1 MDAPAEVAD
10 YTITGTVGDGAH
22 GTFFLAAPPARLG
35 DVGTQV
41 VLKLVA
47 GGDADAFRRFTR
59 ELRLFNR
66 VQHRGLVQLFDAG
79 QHEDWFFY
87 SMEWCAGGTLA
98 APAVPLD
105 HRGKIRAVAQVARA
119 AHALHEQGIAHRDIR
134 PGNVMLRGTDPTDVD
149 ACLADLG
156 LAQLGGGSVTSMAP
170 LASIGSIDP
179 GVLLGENA
187 GRATDIYSLGA
198 VLHWSLTG
206 QHLHP
211 VETGGDAMLAVRA
224 ILRSAPNVRRDLL
237 TGDEADVIAACVDR
251 DVARRPATAAE
262 VATLI
267 EGLADSPTAPAPA
280 ADAPAASPFAP
291 PAVSP
296 GTPPGAPAPEDR

>member
-1 MDAPAEVAD
+1 MDAPAQVAD
-10 YTITGTVGDGAH
+10 YTITGSLTDGAH
-22 GTFFLAAPPARLG
+22 GSFFLATPPARLG
-35 DVGTQV
+35 DVGPHV

-47 GGDADAFRRFTR
+47 GGDEDAFRRFTR

-66 VQHRGLVQLFDAG
+66 VEHPGLVRLFDAG

-87 SMEWCAGGTLA
+87 SMEWCTGGTLA
-98 APAVPLD
+98 APANALD
-105 HRGKIRAVAQVARA
+105 NVGKTRAVAQAARA
-119 AHALHEQGIAHRDIR
+119 AHALHQQGIVHRDIR
-134 PGNVMLRGTDPTDVD
+134 PGNVLLRSDHPTDVA

-170 LASIGSIDP
+170 LASIGFIDP
-179 GVLLGENA
+179 ALLLGDNA

-198 VLHWSLTG
+198 VLHWTRTG
-206 QHLHP
+206 HHLHP

-237 TGDEADVIAACVDR
+237 TGEEADVIAACVDR

-262 VATLI
+262 VAVLVDD
-267 EGLADSPTAPAPA
+267 LAAAVTTAATPTGTPSA
-280 ADAPAASPFAP
+280 APFAP
-291 PAVSP
+291 PSVSSGP
-296 GTPPGAPAPEDR
+296 IAGQPTAEDR

>member
-1 MDAPAEVAD
+1 MDAPAQIAD
-10 YTITGTVGDGAH
+10 YTITGSLADGAH
-22 GTFFLAAPPARLG
+22 GSFYLATPPARLG
-35 DVGTQV
+35 DVGPHV

-47 GGDADAFRRFTR
+47 GGDDDAFRRFTR

-66 VQHRGLVQLFDAG
+66 VQHPGLVRLFDAG

-98 APAVPLD
+98 APTHPLD
-105 HRGKIRAVAQVARA
+105 NVGKTSAAAQAARAV
-119 AHALHEQGIAHRDIR
+119 HALHQQGIAHRDIR
-134 PGNVMLRGTDPTDVD
+134 PGNVLLRTGHPSDVD

-170 LASIGSIDP
+170 LASIGFIDP
-179 GVLLGENA
+179 ALLLGDNA
-187 GRATDIYSLGA
+187 GRPTDIYSLGA
-198 VLHWSLTG
+198 VLHWALTG

-237 TGDEADVIAACVDR
+237 SAEAAEVIAACVDR

-262 VATLI
+262 VAALF
-267 EGLADSPTAPAPA
+267 EDLAEAVTTPGTPTSAPTAA
-280 ADAPAASPFAP
+280 PFAP
-291 PAVSP
+291 PSVSSGP
-296 GTPPGAPAPEDR
+296 TGQPTAEDR

>member
-1 MDAPAEVAD
+1 MDAPAQVAD

-22 GTFFLAAPPARLG
+22 GSFFLAAPPARLG
-35 DVGTQV
+35 DVGGQV

-66 VQHRGLVQLFDAG
+66 VQHPGLVRLFDAG

-87 SMEWCAGGTLA
+87 SMEWCPGGTLA
-98 APAVPLD
+98 TPAAPLD
-105 HRGKIRAVAQVARA
+105 DRGKAQAVAQVARA

-134 PGNVMLRGTDPTDVD
+134 PGNVMLRGTDAADVD

-170 LASIGSIDP
+170 LASIGFIDP
-179 GVLLGENA
+179 AVLLGENA

-206 QHLHP
+206 HHLHP

-237 TGDEADVIAACVDR
+237 TADAADVIAACVDR

-262 VATLI
+262 VAVLV
-267 EGLADSPTAPAPA
+267 EGIADSLVTPATAT
-280 ADAPAASPFAP
+280 DAPAASPFAP
-291 PAVSP
+291 PAVPP
-296 GTPPGAPAPEDR
+296 GTPSGAPAPEDS

>member
-1 MDAPAEVAD
+1 MEAPAQVAD
-10 YTITGTVGDGAH
+10 YAITGSVADGAH
-22 GTFFLAAPPARLG
+22 GSFFLAAPPARLG
-35 DVGTQV
+35 DVGAQV

-47 GGDADAFRRFTR
+47 GGDETAFRRFTR

-66 VQHRGLVQLFDAG
+66 VQHPGLVRLFDAG

-87 SMEWCAGGTLA
+87 SMEWCAGGTLDAPTA
-98 APAVPLD
+98 ALD
-105 HRGKIRAVAQVARA
+105 DVAKFQAVAQA
-119 AHALHEQGIAHRDIR
+119 AMATHALHEQGIANRDIR
-134 PGNVMLRGTDPTDVD
+134 PGNVLLRTDHATDVD

-170 LASIGSIDP
+170 LASIGFIDP
-179 GVLLGENA
+179 SLLLGENA

-198 VLHWSLTG
+198 LLHWTLTG

-237 TGDEADVIAACVDR
+237 VGAVADVIGACVDR

-262 VATLI
+262 VAVLV
-267 EGLADSPTAPAPA
+267 EDLAGATTPIMDHTA
-280 ADAPAASPFAP
+280 
-291 PAVSP
+291 
-296 GTPPGAPAPEDR
+296 EDR

>member
-1 MDAPAEVAD
+1 MDAPTQVAD
-10 YTITGTVGDGAH
+10 YTITGSIGDGAH
-22 GTFFLAAPPARLG
+22 GSFFLAAPPARLG

-47 GGDADAFRRFTR
+47 GGDGDAFRRFTR

-66 VQHRGLVQLFDAG
+66 VQHPGLVRLFDAG

-87 SMEWCAGGTLA
+87 SMEWCPGGTLA
-98 APAVPLD
+98 APVVALD
-105 HRGKIRAVAQVARA
+105 NVGKTRAVAQAARA
-119 AHALHEQGIAHRDIR
+119 VHALHEQGIAHRDVR
-134 PGNVMLRGTDPTDVD
+134 PGNVMLRTEHPTEVE

-170 LASIGSIDP
+170 LASIGFIDP
-179 GVLLGENA
+179 ALLLGENA

-198 VLHWSLTG
+198 VLHWTLTG

-237 TGDEADVIAACVDR
+237 TGAEADLIAACVDR

-262 VATLI
+262 VAVLV
-267 EGLADSPTAPAPA
+267 EDLAGALTSPA
-280 ADAPAASPFAP
+280 AEAAAAPAASPFAP
-291 PAVSP
+291 PAV
-296 GTPPGAPAPEDR
+296 TPEDR

>member
-1 MDAPAEVAD
+1 MDAPAQVAD
-10 YTITGTVGDGAH
+10 YTITGSIADGAH
-22 GTFFLAAPPARLG
+22 GSFFLATPPTRLG
-35 DVGTQV
+35 DVGAHV

-47 GGDADAFRRFTR
+47 GGDDDAFRRFTR

-66 VQHRGLVQLFDAG
+66 VQHPGLVRLFDAG

-98 APAVPLD
+98 APANAPDNV
-105 HRGKIRAVAQVARA
+105 GKTRAVARAARA
-119 AHALHEQGIAHRDIR
+119 AHALHQQGIAHRDIR
-134 PGNVMLRGTDPTDVD
+134 PGNVLLRTDHPTDVD

-170 LASIGSIDP
+170 LASIGFIDP
-179 GVLLGENA
+179 ALLLGENA
-187 GRATDIYSLGA
+187 GRPTDIYSLGA
-198 VLHWSLTG
+198 VLHWALTG

-237 TGDEADVIAACVDR
+237 TADEADVIAACVDR
-251 DVARRPATAAE
+251 DIARRPATAAE
-262 VATLI
+262 VAALV
-267 EGLADSPTAPAPA
+267 EDLADAVTMQA
-280 ADAPAASPFAP
+280 ADASAPSTSPFAP
-291 PAVSP
+291 PADSSSP
-296 GTPPGAPAPEDR
+296 TMGRPTAEDR